1 MIERRSFPNQA
12 SAVAAARSF
21 VLGALPHLAQTTRER
36 IELMV
41 SELTTNAVKHAD
53 SPFNVTVV
61 TDVDRVRVE
70 VNDEGEKAPVP
81 RHPAPTDASGR
92 GLVIVQALADE
103 WGVDVHDGDKTVW
116 FSLRVQPGRV
126 ASPG

>member
-1 MIERRSFPNQA
+1 MIHRRSFPNLP

-21 VLGALPHLAQTTRER
+21 VLSALPDVPQTVRER

-41 SELTTNAVKHAD
+41 SELSTNAVKHAQ

-61 TDVDRVRVE
+61 TEDGQVRVE
-70 VNDEGEKAPVP
+70 VNDEDERTPVQ
-81 RHPAPTDASGR
+81 RHPAPTDSSGR
-92 GLVIVQALADE
+92 GLVIVQALSDA

-116 FSLRVQPGRV
+116 FTLR
-126 ASPG
+126 AATH